1 MNTIKAVI
9 KLKYPFFLIV
19 NSKNLRGKGMEKP
32 THRVV
37 RHGIELFHTL
47 NPFRFWI
54 FNIDSG
60 YLRLIMG
67 KRLSI

>member
-1 MNTIKAVI
+1 
-9 KLKYPFFLIV
+9 
-19 NSKNLRGKGMEKP
+19 MEKP

-47 NPFRFWI
+47 DPFRFWI

-67 KRLSI
+67 KRLDYDSKF